1 MRLIPGKATIFFAK
15 LSTELPMSHQIP
27 RLGLISALHQ
37 EQAGLIEAMQGPQSA
52 NRGMRDYVTG
62 KLWGIDTVCV
72 LSRIG
77 KVAAAA
83 TMATL
88 IERFGVTHIVFTGV
102 AGAAES
108 QMQVGDIVVA
118 DALVQ
123 HDMDATPLFPRY
135 EVPLL
140 GQSHFAS
147 DVHLTDRLA
156 GAADAFVNLDLKKDV
171 SPADRDTFGLNAPKV
186 YRGLIGS
193 GDEFIDSRRKLQEL
207 KSAFPDLLA
216 VEMEGA
222 AVAQVCFEFGVP
234 FSVIR
239 TISDGA
245 NEASPHD
252 FMQFIDSVAAKY
264 AFGIVKRFCESQ
276 AFPTTEA

>member
-1 MRLIPGKATIFFAK
+1 
-15 LSTELPMSHQIP
+15 
-27 RLGLISALHQ
+27 LHQ
-37 EQAGLIEAMQGPQSA
+37 EQAGLIESMQGTQTVS
-52 NRGMRDYVTG
+52 RGMRDYVTG
-62 KLWGIDTVCV
+62 SLCGMETVCV

-83 TMATL
+83 TVATL
-88 IERFGVTHIVFTGV
+88 IERFGVSHIVFTGV
-102 AGAAES
+102 AGA
-108 QMQVGDIVVA
+108 MDPHLQVGDIVVA

-123 HDMDATPLFPRY
+123 YDMDATPLFPRF

-147 DVHLTDRLA
+147 DKHLTDRLA
-156 GAADAFVNLDLKKDV
+156 AAAGDFITHDLHAAIPSQDLDAFRLG
-171 SPADRDTFGLNAPKV
+171 SPRV
-186 YRGLIGS
+186 YRGLIAS
-193 GDEFIDSRRKLQEL
+193 GDEFIDSKQRQQEL
-207 KSAFPDLLA
+207 KAAFPHLLA

-245 NEASPHD
+245 NEASAHD
-252 FMQFIDSVAAKY
+252 FMRFIDSVAARY
-264 AFGIVKRFCESQ
+264 AFGIVQRLCT
-276 AFPTTEA
+276 AGRDDRI

>member
-1 MRLIPGKATIFFAK
+1 
-15 LSTELPMSHQIP
+15 MSQTIP
-27 RLGLISALHQ
+27 RLGLVSALHQ
-37 EQAGLIEAMQGPQSA
+37 EQAGLIETMQGVQTA
-52 NRGMRDYVTG
+52 GHGMRDYVTG

-83 TMATL
+83 TTATL

-102 AGAAES
+102 AGTAEPA
-108 QMQVGDIVVA
+108 MQVGDIVVA

-123 HDMDATPLFPRY
+123 YDMNASPLFPQY

-147 DVHLTDRLA
+147 DIHLTDRLA
-156 GAADAFVNLDLKKDV
+156 KAASDFVAHDLRHAVPEQDRDAFRL
-171 SPADRDTFGLNAPKV
+171 GAPRV

-193 GDEFIDSRRKLQEL
+193 GDEFIAKRARLQEL

-234 FSVIR
+234 FSIVR

-245 NEASPHD
+245 NEDSPHD
-252 FMQFIDSVAAKY
+252 FMQFIDSVASRY
-264 AFGIVKRFCESQ
+264 AFGIVRRFCENS
-276 AFPTTEA
+276 

>member
-1 MRLIPGKATIFFAK
+1 
-15 LSTELPMSHQIP
+15 MSQTIP
-27 RLGLISALHQ
+27 RLGLVSALHQ
-37 EQAGLIEAMQGPQSA
+37 EQAGLIETMQGAQSI

-83 TMATL
+83 STATL

-118 DALVQ
+118 DALAQ
-123 HDMDATPLFPRY
+123 YDMDATPLFPRY

-147 DVHLTDRLA
+147 DIHLTDRLA
-156 GAADAFVNLDLKKDV
+156 RAANAFVSQDLANAV
-171 SPADRDTFGLNAPKV
+171 SSQDRDTFRLSSPRV
-186 YRGLIGS
+186 HRGLIGS
-193 GDEFIDSRRKLQEL
+193 GDEFIDNHARLKEL
-207 KSAFPDLLA
+207 KTAFPDLLA

-264 AFGIVKRFCESQ
+264 AFGIVKRFCENQ
-276 AFPTTEA
+276 

>member
-1 MRLIPGKATIFFAK
+1 MPSFT
-15 LSTELPMSHQIP
+15 P

-37 EQAGLIEAMQGPQSA
+37 EQAGLIDTMPDAQTIR
-52 NRGMRDYVTG
+52 RGMRDYVTG
-62 KLWGIDTVCV
+62 SLWGIDTVCV

-83 TMATL
+83 TAATL

-102 AGAAES
+102 AGAVES
-108 QMQVGDIVVA
+108 DMQVGDIVVA
-118 DALVQ
+118 EALVQ
-123 HDMDATPLFPRY
+123 HDMDATPLFPRF

-147 DVHLTDRLA
+147 DLHLTDRLVQSA
-156 GAADAFVNLDLKKDV
+156 SDFVACDLNNMVAAH
-171 SPADRDTFGLNAPKV
+171 DRDTFRLGVPRV
-186 YRGLIGS
+186 YRGLIAS
-193 GDEFIDSRRKLQEL
+193 GDEFIDSRARQVDL
-207 KSAFPDLLA
+207 KAAFPALLA

-234 FSVIR
+234 FAVVR

-245 NEASPHD
+245 NEESPHD
-252 FMQFIDSVAAKY
+252 FMQFIDRVASRY
-264 AFGIVKRFCESQ
+264 AFGIVKRLCSQ
-276 AFPTTEA
+276 GAWPQAVAAPA

>member
-1 MRLIPGKATIFFAK
+1 
-15 LSTELPMSHQIP
+15 MSHPIP

-37 EQAGLIEAMQGPQSA
+37 EQAGLIEAMQEPQTTS
-52 NRGMRDYVTG
+52 RGMRDYVTG
-62 KLWGIDTVCV
+62 NLWGIDTVCV
-72 LSRIG
+72 LSRLG

-83 TMATL
+83 TTATL

-147 DVHLTDRLA
+147 DIHLTDKLA
-156 GAADAFVNLDLKKDV
+156 NAATAFVTQDLENAV
-171 SPADRDTFGLNAPKV
+171 PSQDRDTFRLSAPRV

-193 GDEFIDSRRKLQEL
+193 GDEFIDSRAKLHEL
-207 KSAFPDLLA
+207 KTAFPGLLA

-252 FMQFIDSVAAKY
+252 FMQFIESVAARY
-264 AFGIVKRFCESQ
+264 AFGIVKRFCG
-276 AFPTTEA
+276 A

>member
-1 MRLIPGKATIFFAK
+1 
-15 LSTELPMSHQIP
+15 MSHYFP

-37 EQAGLIEAMQGPQSA
+37 EQAGLIEMMEGAQTVS
-52 NRGMRDYVTG
+52 RGMRDYVTG

-72 LSRIG
+72 LSRMG

-83 TMATL
+83 TVATL
-88 IERFGVTHIVFTGV
+88 IERFEVSHIVFTGV

-108 QMQVGDIVVA
+108 QMRVGDIVVA

-123 HDMDATPLFPRY
+123 HDMDATPLFPRH

-147 DVHLTDRLA
+147 DKHLTDRLA
-156 GAADAFVNLDLKKDV
+156 QAATSFVANDLDNAVK
-171 SPADRDTFGLNAPKV
+171 PQDREIFGLKEPRV
-186 YRGLIGS
+186 YRGLIAS
-193 GDEFIDSRRKLQEL
+193 GDEFIDSRVRLDAL
-207 KSAFPDLLA
+207 KAAFPDLLA

-222 AVAQVCFEFGVP
+222 AIAQVCFEFGVP

-245 NEASPHD
+245 NEDSPHD
-252 FMQFIDSVAAKY
+252 FMQFIDRVAARY
-264 AFGIVKRFCESQ
+264 AFGIIKRLYGE
-276 AFPTTEA
+276 E

>member
-1 MRLIPGKATIFFAK
+1 MP
-15 LSTELPMSHQIP
+15 PPIP

-37 EQAGLIEAMQGPQSA
+37 EQAGLIDNMAQRHAVS
-52 NRGMRDYVTG
+52 RGMRDYVSG
-62 KLWGIDTVCV
+62 RLWDMDTVCV

-83 TMATL
+83 TAATL

-102 AGAAES
+102 AGSVDAGVK
-108 QMQVGDIVVA
+108 VGDIVIA

-123 HDMDATPLFPRY
+123 HDMNSAPLFPRF

-140 GQSHFAS
+140 GQALFSS
-147 DVHLTDRLA
+147 DRHLSDWLFDAAGRFVAEDVDRMVA
-156 GAADAFVNLDLKKDV
+156 Q
-171 SPADRDTFGLNAPKV
+171 ADRELFRLDRPRV
-186 YRGLIGS
+186 HRGLIGS
-193 GDEFIDSRRKLQEL
+193 GDEFIHGPQRRGEL
-207 KSAFPDLLA
+207 RRAFPQLLA

-234 FSVIR
+234 FAVIR

-245 NEASPHD
+245 DESAPGD
-252 FMQFIDSVAAKY
+252 FMQFIERVASRY
-264 AFGIVKRFCESQ
+264 SFGVVRRLCGVG
-276 AFPTTEA
+276 

>member
-1 MRLIPGKATIFFAK
+1 
-15 LSTELPMSHQIP
+15 MSPTIP

-37 EQAGLIEAMQGPQSA
+37 EQAGLIETMQGTQSV

-83 TMATL
+83 TTATL

-118 DALVQ
+118 DALAQ
-123 HDMDATPLFPRY
+123 YDMDATPLFPRY

-147 DVHLTDRLA
+147 DIHLTDRLA
-156 GAADAFVNLDLKKDV
+156 HAANAFVSQDLV
-171 SPADRDTFGLNAPKV
+171 NAVPSQDRDTFRLSAPRV
-186 YRGLIGS
+186 HRGLIGS
-193 GDEFIDSRRKLQEL
+193 GDEFIDNHAKLREL
-207 KSAFPDLLA
+207 KTAFPDLLA

-264 AFGIVKRFCESQ
+264 AFGIVKRFCEN
-276 AFPTTEA
+276 A

>member
-1 MRLIPGKATIFFAK
+1 MSPTI
-15 LSTELPMSHQIP
+15 T
-27 RLGLISALHQ
+27 RLGLVSALHQ
-37 EQAGLIEAMQGPQSA
+37 EQAGLIESMQDVHTVS
-52 NRGMRDYVTG
+52 RGMRDYVCG
-62 KLWGIDTVCV
+62 NLWGTDMVCV

-83 TMATL
+83 TVATL

-102 AGAAES
+102 AGAVENGL
-108 QMQVGDIVVA
+108 QIGDIVVA

-123 HDMDATPLFPRY
+123 HDMDATPLFPRF

-140 GQSHFAS
+140 GQSHFATDKS
-147 DVHLTDRLA
+147 LTDRLA
-156 GAADAFVNLDLKKDV
+156 GAAGDFLAHDLAV
-171 SPADRDTFGLNAPKV
+171 ALTPQDRDSFRLNAPRV
-186 YRGLIGS
+186 VRGLIAS
-193 GDEFIDSRRKLQEL
+193 GDEFIDSQARHQQL

-252 FMQFIDSVAAKY
+252 FMQFIESVAARY
-264 AFGIVKRFCESQ
+264 AFGTVRRLI
-276 AFPTTEA
+276 APA

>member
-1 MRLIPGKATIFFAK
+1 MPSS
-15 LSTELPMSHQIP
+15 STKP

-37 EQAGLIEAMQGPQSA
+37 EQAGLIDTMADAQTFS
-52 NRGMRDYVTG
+52 RGMRDYVSG
-62 KLWGIDTVCV
+62 NLWGIDTVCV

-83 TMATL
+83 TVATL
-88 IERFGVTHIVFTGV
+88 IERFGITHIVFTGV
-102 AGAAES
+102 AGAVNAE
-108 QMQVGDIVVA
+108 MQVGDIVVA

-123 HDMDATPLFPRY
+123 HDMDATPLFPRF

-147 DVHLTDRLA
+147 DKRLTDRLVQSA
-156 GAADAFVNLDLKKDV
+156 SDFVQHDLQNIV
-171 SPADRDTFGLNAPKV
+171 SASDRDLFQLATPRV
-186 YRGLIGS
+186 YRGLIAS
-193 GDEFIDSRRKLQEL
+193 GDEFVNSRARHADL
-207 KSAFPDLLA
+207 KAAFPALLA

-234 FSVIR
+234 FAVVR

-245 NEASPHD
+245 NEESPHD
-252 FMQFIDSVAAKY
+252 FMQFIDRVASRY
-264 AFGIVKRFCESQ
+264 AFGIIKRLYGHE
-276 AFPTTEA
+276 E

>member
-1 MRLIPGKATIFFAK
+1 
-15 LSTELPMSHQIP
+15 MSQQIT
-27 RLGLISALHQ
+27 RLGLVSALHQ
-37 EQAGLIEAMQGPQSA
+37 EQAGLIETMQDVHTVT
-52 NRGMRDYVTG
+52 RGMRDYVTG

-83 TMATL
+83 TVSTL
-88 IERFGVTHIVFTGV
+88 IERFGVSHIVFTGV
-102 AGAAES
+102 AGAVES
-108 QMQVGDIVVA
+108 DVRIGDIVVA
-118 DALVQ
+118 DALAQ
-123 HDMDATPLFPRY
+123 YDMDATPLFPRY
-135 EVPLL
+135 EIPLL

-147 DVHLTDRLA
+147 DKHLTDRLA
-156 GAADAFVNLDLKKDV
+156 ESANAFLAQDLDMAV
-171 SPADRDTFGLNAPKV
+171 SPQDRDTFRLGKPRV
-186 YRGLIGS
+186 FRGLIAS
-193 GDEFIDSRRKLQEL
+193 GDEFIDSQARHREL
-207 KSAFPDLLA
+207 KAAFPSLLA

-252 FMQFIDSVAAKY
+252 FMQFIESVASRY
-264 AFGIVKRFCESQ
+264 AFGIVRRMC
-276 AFPTTEA
+276 AMGDRLPPA